1 MRRLK
6 TLSLIS
12 LFALSFAMHG
22 KAPRMPELRGTAV
35 LEMTQRAAVEKMQ
48 GHA

>member
-6 TLSLIS
+6 TFSLIS
-12 LFALSFAMHG
+12 LFALSFATQG
-22 KAPRMPELRGTAV
+22 KAPRMPELRGAAV

-48 GHA
+48 GQA